1 MMGYTSGTHITIE
14 RKYLTIID
22 LSYTIMKELS
32 IHTLIDLS
40 HPLIDHMPVYP
51 GDEPTRLEKTND
63 FALDGF
69 NNFRFTSSLHTG
81 THIDG
86 PMHMTESDSFIDE
99 LPLEQFIG
107 TGCLLYAVG
116 MKVILCTPEFTSA
129 IVPESI
135 VLIYT
140 GFGKQ
145 FGNEEYYRDHPVISI
160 ELAQSFAQQRIKMVC
175 LDMPSP
181 DRHPYDIHTYL
192 LKNSVLIAE
201 NLAGMEKLLTVKKFD
216 IIAFPLRIH
225 ADSSPARIV
234 ARILE

>member
-1 MMGYTSGTHITIE
+1 
-14 RKYLTIID
+14 
-22 LSYTIMKELS
+22 MKEQP

-40 HPLIDHMPVYP
+40 HPIIDRMQVYP
-51 GDEPTRLEKTND
+51 GDEPVQLEKIND
-63 FALDGF
+63 FVRDGF
-69 NNFRFTSSLHTG
+69 NNFRFTSGMHAG

-86 PMHMTESDSFIDE
+86 LMHMTKSDSFFDE
-99 LPLEQFIG
+99 LPLERFIG
-107 TGCLLYAVG
+107 SGCLLNAVG
-116 MKVILCTPEFTSA
+116 MKIVSCTPEFAST

-145 FGNEEYYRDHPVISI
+145 FGSEEYYREHPVITM
-160 ELAQSFAQQRIKMVC
+160 ELAQFLVEQRIKMIC
-175 LDMPSP
+175 FDSPSP
-181 DRHPYDIHTYL
+181 DKHPHNIHTYL

-201 NLAGMEKLLTVKKFD
+201 NLTGMEKLLTVKKFE

>member
-1 MMGYTSGTHITIE
+1 
-14 RKYLTIID
+14 
-22 LSYTIMKELS
+22 MKEQP

-40 HPLIDHMPVYP
+40 HPIIDRMPAYL
-51 GDEPTRLEKTND
+51 GDEPARLEKIND
-63 FALDGF
+63 FARDGF
-69 NNFRFTSSLHTG
+69 NNFRFTSGMHTG

-86 PMHMTESDSFIDE
+86 PMHMTESDRFIDE
-99 LPLEQFIG
+99 LPLDRFIG
-107 TGCLLYAVG
+107 TGCLLNAVG
-116 MKVILCTPEFTSA
+116 MEVIPCTPEFTSA
-129 IVPESI
+129 IVPASI

-145 FGNEEYYRDHPVISI
+145 FGSEEYYRDHPVISM
-160 ELAQSFAQQRIKMVC
+160 ELAQFFVEQRIKMVC

-181 DRHPYDIHTYL
+181 DRHPHDIHTYL

-201 NLAGMEKLLTVKKFD
+201 NLTSMEKLLTVKKFE
-216 IIAFPLRIH
+216 IVALPLPLH

>member
-1 MMGYTSGTHITIE
+1 
-14 RKYLTIID
+14 
-22 LSYTIMKELS
+22 MKVRMT
-32 IHTLIDLS
+32 HTLIDLS
-40 HPLIDHMPVYP
+40 NPIIDIMLAYP
-51 GDEPTRLEKTND
+51 GDEPARLEKIND
-63 FALDGF
+63 FARDGF
-69 NNFRFTSSLHTG
+69 NNFRFTSGMHTG

-86 PMHMTESDSFIDE
+86 PMHMTKSQCFIDE
-99 LPLEQFIG
+99 LPLEQLIG
-107 TGCLLYAVG
+107 RGCFLNAVG
-116 MKVILCTPEFTSA
+116 MKVISCTPEVTSA

-145 FGNEEYYRDHPVISI
+145 FGSEEYYRDHPVVSM
-160 ELAQSFAQQRIKMVC
+160 ELAQFLVQQRIKMVC
-175 LDMPSP
+175 FDSPSP
-181 DRHPYDIHTYL
+181 DKHPHDIHSYL

-201 NLAGMEKLLTVKKFD
+201 NLISMEKLLTIKKFE

>member
-1 MMGYTSGTHITIE
+1 
-14 RKYLTIID
+14 
-22 LSYTIMKELS
+22 MKEQP

-40 HPLIDHMPVYP
+40 HPIIDRMPVYP
-51 GDEPTRLEKTND
+51 GDEPARLEKIND
-63 FALDGF
+63 FARDRF
-69 NNFRFTSSLHTG
+69 SNFRFTSGMHTG

-86 PMHMTESDSFIDE
+86 PMHMTKSDRFIDE
-99 LPLEQFIG
+99 LPLERFIG
-107 TGCLLYAVG
+107 TGCFLNAVG
-116 MKVILCTPEFTSA
+116 MKVIACTPEFTSA

-145 FGNEEYYRDHPVISI
+145 FGNEEYFRDFPIVSM
-160 ELAQSFAQQRIKMVC
+160 ELAQFLVDQRIKMVC
-175 LDMPSP
+175 FDSPSP
-181 DRHPYDIHTYL
+181 DKSPYNIHTYL

-201 NLAGMEKLLTVKKFD
+201 NLTGMEKLLTVKKFEVL
-216 IIAFPLRIH
+216 AFPLRIH

>member
-1 MMGYTSGTHITIE
+1 
-14 RKYLTIID
+14 
-22 LSYTIMKELS
+22 MKERP

-40 HPLIDHMPVYP
+40 HPLIDRMPVYP
-51 GDEPTRLEKTND
+51 GDEPARLEKIND
-63 FALDGF
+63 FTRDGF
-69 NNFRFTSSLHTG
+69 NNFRFTSGTHTG

-86 PMHMTESDSFIDE
+86 PMHMTESGRFIDE
-99 LPLEQFIG
+99 LPLDRFIG
-107 TGCLLYAVG
+107 SGCFLNAVG
-116 MKVILCTPEFTSA
+116 MKVVLCTAEFASA

-145 FGNEEYYRDHPVISI
+145 FGSEEYYSDHPVISM
-160 ELAQSFAQQRIKMVC
+160 ELAQFLVEQRIKMVC

-181 DRHPYDIHTYL
+181 DRFPYDVHTLL

-201 NLAGMEKLLTVKKFD
+201 NLSNFEKLLTVKKFE
-216 IIAFPLRIH
+216 IVALPLPLH